1 MPKILIETNFD
12 FSKLVRRYK
21 KLEKKANTD
30 IYKAAAKTSKK
41 MLKQGVVVPSLTN
54 KSRTKAEFA
63 KYGRKPL
70 YKTRA
75 LYKSIKGDS
84 KGLHMLEYGRM
95 HNYGE
100 GENRQREF
108 IKIDE
113 EAQNKFTEE
122 FIEGIHEALKK

>member
-1 MPKILIETNFD
+1 MPKIFIETNFS
-12 FSKLVRRYK
+12 FPKLVRRYK

-30 IYKAAAKTSKK
+30 IHKAAAKTAKN
-41 MLKQGVVVPSLTN
+41 MLKQGTVVPSLTN
-54 KSRTKAEFA
+54 RSRSKAEFS

-84 KGLHMLEYGRM
+84 KGFHMLEYGRM

-100 GENRQREF
+100 GKNKQREF

-113 EAQNKFTEE
+113 EAQNKLTEE

>member
-1 MPKILIETNFD
+1 MRVVIETNFS
-12 FSKLVRRYK
+12 FPNLVKKYK
-21 KLEKKANTD
+21 KLSKKMNTD
-30 IYKAAAKTSKK
+30 IYKATAKASKE
-41 MLKQGVVVPSLTN
+41 MLKKGQVIPPLTK
-54 KSRTKAEFA
+54 KSRSKAEFA

-75 LYKSIKGDS
+75 LYKSIKGDT

-100 GENRQREF
+100 GKNRQREF

-113 EAQNKFTEE
+113 EAQNKLTEE

>member
-1 MPKILIETNFD
+1 MRVVIETNFS
-12 FSKLVRRYK
+12 FPNLVKKYK
-21 KLEKKANTD
+21 KLSKKMNTD
-30 IYKAAAKTSKK
+30 IYKATAKASKE
-41 MLKQGVVVPSLTN
+41 MLKKGQVIPPLTK
-54 KSRTKAEFA
+54 KSRSKAEFA

-75 LYKSIKGDS
+75 LYKSIKGDK

-100 GENRQREF
+100 GKNRQREF

-113 EAQNKFTEE
+113 EAQNKLTEE